1 MIRFSFRPKPLC
13 RIRSML
19 SDFFML
25 KRLLALAAML
35 ALSLALAAQSAAE
48 LERRLRTAASKEER
62 LALSYQLAGKYL
74 SGNPKKAAEYA
85 DQASRLATELNDR
98 RRETDATLLS
108 GEAFYRARDYKM
120 ASARYLAAWNA
131 ARNYGLRESALG
143 AIEKLQEIANK
154 QNDLKEALKWS
165 NEAIAYLK
173 ESGGGGRSGGNAQ
186 RRLENRLAALEA
198 ENRTLREQIKDLSG
212 RSQNL
217 ESTYKQTEAALR
229 EVQEKTRAEV
239 NIREQQLSQISQE
252 KQRADSLARTRAR
265 LVESMTKEQMASQ
278 LLIAQR
284 NEELERQKLQLAE
297 AELRQKESENLR
309 NVLGLIAGVVLL
321 LALLI
326 YIRFVSQRRMANQL
340 ARTNAQ
346 IEAEKERS
354 NRLLLNILPPAIAEE
369 LKTYNKVRARKYEQ
383 ATVMFIDFT
392 GFTKVAEKLSPETLV
407 EELDYCFRGFDE
419 IIEKYN
425 IEKIKTIGDAYLCA
439 SGLSDH
445 NDNPADMIKAALAI
459 QDFMLHTKAVRMD
472 QGLPFFEARVG
483 IHTGPVV
490 AGVVGVKKFA
500 YDIWGDTV
508 NVAARMEETCE
519 PGRVNVSEDTYG
531 LAKYDFEWEY
541 RGRIAAKN
549 KAAMDMYY
557 VKGVKK
563 Y

>member
-1 MIRFSFRPKPLC
+1 
-13 RIRSML
+13 ML

-48 LERRLRTAASKEER
+48 LERNLRTAASKEER
-62 LALSYQLAGKYL
+62 LALSYQLASKYL

-85 DQASRLATELNDR
+85 DQASQLATELNDR

-173 ESGGGGRSGGNAQ
+173 ESGGRSGGDAQ

-198 ENRTLREQIKDLSG
+198 ANRTLREQIKDLSG
-212 RSQNL
+212 HSQNL

-252 KQRADSLARTRAR
+252 KQRADSLARTRER
-265 LVESMTKEQMASQ
+265 LVESMTKEQMANQ

-297 AELRQKESENLR
+297 ADLRQKESENLR
-309 NVLGLIAGVVLL
+309 NVLGLVAGVVFL

-369 LKTYNKVRARKYEQ
+369 LKTYNKVKARKYEQ

-439 SGLSDH
+439 NGLSDH

-519 PGRVNVSEDTYG
+519 PGRVNVSEDAYS

>member
-1 MIRFSFRPKPLC
+1 
-13 RIRSML
+13 ML
-19 SDFFML
+19 PDFFVIR
-25 KRLLALAAML
+25 RLWALAASL
-35 ALSLALAAQSAAE
+35 ALSLALGAQSAAE
-48 LERRLRTAASKEER
+48 LERKLKSAASKEER
-62 LALSYQLAGKYL
+62 LTLSYELAQKYM

-108 GEAFYRARDYKM
+108 GEAFYRARDYKN
-120 ASARYLAAWNA
+120 ASARYLSAWNS
-131 ARNYGLRESALG
+131 ARNYGLREPALS
-143 AIEKLQEIANK
+143 AIEKLQDIANK

-173 ESGGGGRSGGNAQ
+173 ESGGGGRSGGDAQ

-212 RSQNL
+212 RSQSL

-239 NIREQQLSQISQE
+239 DIREQKLSQISQE
-252 KQRADSLARTRAR
+252 KQRTDSLFKARER
-265 LVESMTKEQMASQ
+265 LMENLSKEQMANQ

-284 NEELERQKLQLAE
+284 NEEVERQKLQLAE

-309 NVLGLIAGVVLL
+309 NVLGLVAGVVLL

-326 YIRFVSQRRMANQL
+326 YIRFVSQRRMAKQL

-346 IEAEKERS
+346 IESEKERS

-369 LKTYNKVRARKYEQ
+369 LKAYNKVKARKYEQ

-392 GFTKVAEKLSPETLV
+392 GFTKVAERLSPETLV
-407 EELDYCFRGFDE
+407 EELDYCFRGFDQ
-419 IIEKYN
+419 IIEHYR

-439 SGLSDH
+439 SGLSDR
-445 NDNPADMIKAALAI
+445 NDNPSDMIKAALAI
-459 QDFMLHTKAVRMD
+459 QDFMLHTQAVRMD

-508 NVAARMEETCE
+508 NVAARMEETCD
-519 PGRVNVSEDTYG
+519 PGKVNVSEDTYA

-541 RGRIAAKN
+541 RGRIAPKN

-557 VKGVKK
+557 VVGIKK